1 MRILTKKVIILAS
14 LIFVVSINSAY
25 ADNSQW
31 QTLELVGKYTNSQP
45 EKPDQIFLVQY
56 RVINA
61 TLESVEVKD
70 GLTFVAD
77 TREKGILEVKFPRNY
92 PYANF
97 GDREGFYLSINGY
110 GTEAYYLPDTTP
122 MMDHVRPKI
131 INDINRPPP
140 HPYTFSEKTD
150 CHFIFSVPFYT
161 FAKIGIGYG
170 GNGLIPSPYYG
181 DDVPEYCLKETIVD
195 SNNNLQRYQ
204 PPQKQIQEGTEL
216 YSINCNEG
224 LYRAIRQNE
233 KPACLSLE
241 TLKTFFQRN
250 LLNAHG
256 IDYDKIAL
264 DSARDFILSSP
275 TFSYDGMRGSL
286 AYSITGIR
294 ESLPP
299 YITIDARFTNYH
311 PGYGGESN
319 RKDLTENW
327 SQHTM
332 QLGIY
337 GAGKI
342 NSAIIDTEWDE
353 IHQKRL
359 N

>member
-1 MRILTKKVIILAS
+1 MKKKFVFLAF
-14 LIFVVSINSAY
+14 LIFIVSINSAY
-25 ADNSQW
+25 ADNSEW
-31 QTLELVGKYTNSQP
+31 QTLEWVGKYTNSQP
-45 EKPDQIFLVQY
+45 AKPDQTFLVQY

-70 GLTFVAD
+70 YGLAFVAD
-77 TREKGILEVKFPRNY
+77 TREKGVLEVKFPRNY

-97 GDREGFYLSINGY
+97 ADREGFNLSINGY
-110 GTEAYYLPDTTP
+110 GAWHYYHPEEDIVLETA
-122 MMDHVRPKI
+122 REKL
-131 INDINRPPP
+131 INKINRPPP
-140 HPYTFSEKTD
+140 YPNTFSEKTD

-161 FAKIGIGYG
+161 LANIGIGYG

-181 DDVPEYCLKETIVD
+181 DDVPEYCIDETIVSAN
-195 SNNNLQRYQ
+195 SNIERYQ
-204 PPQKQIQEGTEL
+204 SPQKQIQEGAKP
-216 YSINCNEG
+216 SSVNCNEG
-224 LYRAIRQNE
+224 LYRATRQNE

-275 TFSYDGMRGSL
+275 TFSYDGIKGSL
-286 AYSITGIR
+286 TYSITGIR

-319 RKDLTENW
+319 RKDFGEGW

-332 QLGIY
+332 QLGIS

-353 IHQKRL
+353 IRQKRL